1 MTSAQIGKLIFFLV
15 LFAVAL
21 PQSRAQMTDDRTR
34 FGLKA
39 GVSAANFTKSDFDN
53 RKGRVG
59 FVGGI
64 FAKIPLGQRNIAAF
78 RPEFLFTM
86 KGATVA
92 PDSIPDVSFKLNYW
106 ELPLSLELNLLA
118 IFNVHGGVQVGTLVS
133 SVNRNFDVN
142 KLDAGWHLGAGLDL
156 GNLGL
161 HARYNASFT
170 NLFDNLNDNEAKNW
184 NLTIT
189 AAVSLN

>member
-1 MTSAQIGKLIFFLV
+1 MKVFQLAKLLFALV
-15 LFAVAL
+15 LLAAAL
-21 PQSRAQMTDDRTR
+21 PSARAQMTDDRTR

-39 GVSAANFTKSDFDN
+39 GVSAANFTQSDFDN

-64 FAKIPLGQRNIAAF
+64 FAKIPLGERNMAAF
-78 RPEFLFTM
+78 RPELLFTM

-92 PDSIPDVSFKLNYW
+92 PDSLPDVSFKLNYL
-106 ELPLSLELNLLA
+106 ELPLSFDLNLLA
-118 IFNVHGGVQVGTLVS
+118 IFNVHGGLQAGTLIS
-133 SVNRNFDVN
+133 SVNRDWDVN

-170 NLFDNLNDNEAKNW
+170 NLFDNLDGNEVKNW
-184 NLTIT
+184 NLTVT
-189 AAVSLN
+189 ASVSLN